1 MFVIR
6 KDVFLITLI
15 RDVSKW
21 YDKWYIGNLV
31 AMKDFHTKMLLLYYD
46 IDRFRNCNNLCK
58 ERSNF
63 LTEVQEVVDTS
74 ISSGEANLWMN

>member
-21 YDKWYIGNLV
+21 YDKWYVGNLV
-31 AMKDFHTKMLLLYYD
+31 AMKDFHIKMLLLYYD

>member
-1 MFVIR
+1 MLVIR
-6 KDVFLITLI
+6 KDIFLTTLI

-21 YDKWYIGNLV
+21 YDKWYVGNLI
-31 AMKDFHTKMLLLYYD
+31 AMKDFHIKMLLSYYD
-46 IDRFRNCNNLCK
+46 SNRFRNCNDLCK

-63 LTEVQEVVDTS
+63 LTEVQEVVNIS

>member
-1 MFVIR
+1 MLVIR
-6 KDVFLITLI
+6 KDVFLVTLI

-21 YDKWYIGNLV
+21 YDKWYVGNLV

-63 LTEVQEVVDTS
+63 LTEVQEVVDNS

>member
-1 MFVIR
+1 MLVIR

>member
-1 MFVIR
+1 MLVIR

-21 YDKWYIGNLV
+21 YDKWYVGNLV